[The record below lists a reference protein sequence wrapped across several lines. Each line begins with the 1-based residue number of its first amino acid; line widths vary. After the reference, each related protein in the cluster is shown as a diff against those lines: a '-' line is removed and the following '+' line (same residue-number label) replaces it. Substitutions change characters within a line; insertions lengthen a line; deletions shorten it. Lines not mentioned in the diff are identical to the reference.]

1 MHRSAS
7 RPRPIGCGPAHRC
20 SGPSGRLDRGGRGR
34 GSPLPSGHLGLRQSA
49 SALLADRGSRAPP
62 PAASLCFP
70 ESKMAGSRQSG
81 PQARVRPL
89 FCALLLSLSHFVRGD
104 GVGGHPGSAGA
115 AGTPGALPHRRFE
128 YKYSF
133 KGPHLVQ
140 SDGTVPFW
148 AHAGSK
154 PGPRAGG
161 RVPPRLAPPS
171 LRLLSAALLVRG
183 EGDPRQPL
191 LQVGSGSLGPST
203 CPPALPVCLPPVC
216 PPLPPSAGLLLDL
229 LGSFRLFW
237 EAFVTYPPK
246 QSLTL
251 ASGHHVSPRRHVPR
265 GNVGHSTRGGATRRP
280 AHSPSASFPASP
292 PSPASVAF
300 KNLVLAMVH
309 APVCARCPLTAPE
322 TVHFGFMVTFYVFM
336 WGHSGTL
343 LEGDLEVATLSDLV
357 WPLISPRRLCIGSL
371 CN

>member
-1 MHRSAS
+1 MSHGKSVDNLSHPGLEEERAHRSAS

-70 ESKMAGSRQSG
+70 ESKMAGSRQRG

-115 AGTPGALPHRRFE
+115 AGTPGAPPHRRFE

-171 LRLLSAALLVRG
+171 LRLLSAAHLVRG

-191 LQVGSGSLGPST
+191 LQVGSGQPLLLGPST
-203 CPPALPVCLPPVC
+203 CPPALPVCPPQSVPPFRPPPVFSLISSVLSVC
-216 PPLPPSAGLLLDL
+216 SGRLLLFTLLSSHLHSL
-229 LGSFRLFW
+229 LGITFHPDATSPGKRR
-237 EAFVTYPPK
+237 
-246 QSLTL
+246 
-251 ASGHHVSPRRHVPR
+251 ASHPRRCH
-265 GNVGHSTRGGATRRP
+265 
-280 AHSPSASFPASP
+280 
-292 PSPASVAF
+292 
-300 KNLVLAMVH
+300 
-309 APVCARCPLTAPE
+309 PE
-322 TVHFGFMVTFYVFM
+322 TAHQPLR
-336 WGHSGTL
+336 L
-343 LEGDLEVATLSDLV
+343 LSRLSAL
-357 WPLISPRRLCIGSL
+357 PRFC
-371 CN
+371 CF